1 MDLGRSRSLTSC
13 GHWLLCSKE
22 KQDCFF
28 SKVGVCTCAHTG
40 QEGPCS
46 GQQGLRGFCLLSVFP
61 HSNLIRGRIMFR
73 REEVPPN
80 RLTSALP
87 VWQCHV
93 KNPKEKV
100 DKLRYKPLRQGH
112 VVEEQAAHEQALHHV
127 LQRQDGALREGQEQS
142 PASSDE
148 ARHAPASG
156 RWWLYPTAVLSSKI
170 QPGSAFC
177 LEQNEAHCSHCS
189 R

>member
-1 MDLGRSRSLTSC
+1 M
-13 GHWLLCSKE
+13 
-22 KQDCFF
+22 
-28 SKVGVCTCAHTG
+28 
-40 QEGPCS
+40 
-46 GQQGLRGFCLLSVFP
+46 
-61 HSNLIRGRIMFR
+61 
-73 REEVPPN
+73 PPN

-148 ARHAPASG
+148 ARTCPRFWQMVALPH
-156 RWWLYPTAVLSSKI
+156 SSAEQQDSTRQRLLFGAERGTL
-170 QPGSAFC
+170 QP
-177 LEQNEAHCSHCS
+177 LQ
-189 R
+189 